1 MNEKEAKEKIL
12 NIVDRCAWD
21 HELDSHEATDR
32 IYDEVVRPAERKV
45 THLYDVYDSL
55 GIKWGDDPFNAIAKL
70 KAELEERVKD
80 GNDCIDVELD
90 KNKKLKAEVKDWK
103 NVAHDTHT
111 EDLAE
116 IDMLKARLDSAI
128 IVFKEASN
136 EPCPNWCK
144 SRQAVAQ
151 FLNEGGDNAD

>member
-70 KAELEERVKD
+70 KA
-80 GNDCIDVELD
+80 
-90 KNKKLKAEVKDWK
+90 
-103 NVAHDTHT
+103 
-111 EDLAE
+111 
-116 IDMLKARLDSAI
+116 RLDSAI